1 MPDVVTGDPETVNIE
16 GKDKATDVTVP
27 NPAAEAHA
35 NPVPLY
41 CKYVLAIVGA
51 VINDV
56 VPDAVLYGIC
66 KLEPP
71 AIFVAVV
78 ADVAVAALPPID
90 KLDAV
95 PVNPVPAPL
104 NDVAVKTPVF
114 GTKLILVELVVA
126 GLLPLVATDKTG

>member
-1 MPDVVTGDPETVNIE
+1 MPFQT
-16 GKDKATDVTVP
+16 
-27 NPAAEAHA
+27 
-35 NPVPLY
+35 PVP
-41 CKYVLAIVGA
+41 IVPTVVKLEVTTLDA
-51 VINDV
+51 KV
-56 VPDAVLYGIC
+56 VPVSD
-66 KLEPP
+66 P
-71 AIFVAVV
+71 AGAE
-78 ADVAVAALPPID
+78 PPID